1 MTFDIDANGIVHVSA
16 KDLASGKET
25 GITITSSTNMNKE
38 DVERAVKEAEQYA
51 AEDKKRREA
60 IDTRNNADQVNQLT
74 TENEF
79 LRQQIAS
86 LPDPEVQQSHI
97 SSLEDR
103 CAELTQQLEAAQ
115 ARCEELEQAAAQK
128 PVEDAPAQEPSLSP
142 SASEELEAYRRAE
155 RIEREAKERA
165 ELVYFQANSVLTEAS
180 AKVDGIS
187 ADITEMA
194 DKVMSQLTQ
203 LQVAVSSSKQALQ
216 DASSIMGAIR
226 PNK

>member
-1 MTFDIDANGIVHVSA
+1 MAASQNFRSAFNGF
-16 KDLASGKET
+16 
-25 GITITSSTNMNKE
+25 NRE
-38 DVERAVKEAEQYA
+38 DVVHYLEYLNTKH
-51 AEDKKRREA
+51 
-60 IDTRNNADQVNQLT
+60 TNQVNQLT
-74 TENEF
+74 AENDA
-79 LRQQIAS
+79 LRQRVEA
-86 LPDPEVQQSHI
+86 LPELENQQSVI

-103 CAELTQQLEAAQ
+103 CDELTRQLEAAR
-115 ARCEELEQAAAQK
+115 ARCAELEQQLPQSAAPEQNAK
-128 PVEDAPAQEPSLSP
+128 TPALSP
-142 SASEELEAYRRAE
+142 IASDELEAYRRAE